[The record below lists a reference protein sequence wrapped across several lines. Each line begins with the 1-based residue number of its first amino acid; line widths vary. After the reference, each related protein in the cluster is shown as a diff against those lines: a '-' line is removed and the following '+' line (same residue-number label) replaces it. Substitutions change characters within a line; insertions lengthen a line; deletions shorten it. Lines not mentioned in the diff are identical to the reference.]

1 MNTDARGYETFE
13 LIWQD
18 RTVEVCYQANWLNS
32 GHWHI
37 ELRCA
42 ERLPVTETGYRSNF
56 VILDLCAGQADIAV
70 LVTSWLDAVAA
81 EPAWRKYLED
91 SRQLKLF

>member
-1 MNTDARGYETFE
+1 MREEYETFE

-18 RTVEVCYQANWLNS
+18 RKVEVSYQTNWLNS

-42 ERLPVTETGYRSNF
+42 ERLPVTETGYRSHF
-56 VILDLCAGQADIAV
+56 VILAPGTGEAEIAV
-70 LVTSWLDAVAA
+70 LVSSWLDAAA
-81 EPAWRKYLED
+81 DTAEWRRHLED